1 MRRLAPSTL
10 AALLLA
16 ALGVAPTPVRAQD
29 GGPAATRQTISVNP
43 LYLPLGMFVVEYE
56 RSIASGATFGLSGG
70 YYDPIGQDEG
80 DEDIYASAE
89 VKFRYY
95 PGERAPRGFA
105 IGVTGGVAHV
115 SSEQGCCTCEGEPFD
130 DDERVTRPT
139 LGVVLDYNWLLGRR
153 RRFLVGTGIGAK
165 RLLGSG
171 GRSDFFDD
179 LDVIPTVRLQVG
191 AAF

>member
-1 MRRLAPSTL
+1 MRRLAPPAV

-16 ALGVAPTPVRAQD
+16 ALAVASAPARAQD
-29 GGPAATRQTISVNP
+29 AGRAATRHAVSVNP

-56 RSIASGATFGLSGG
+56 RSIAPAATFGLSGG
-70 YYDPIGQDEG
+70 YYDPIGQPEG

-115 SSEQGCCTCEGEPFD
+115 SSEQDCCGFD
-130 DDERVTRPT
+130 GAPIGDDERVTRPT

-165 RLLGSG
+165 RLLGRG